1 MLYWTKNANLNKF
14 NTGSWPFLQ
23 VEATAAKKEWLR
35 LRNDVL
41 INLILNA
48 GRLLINLFIFIN
60 WFIGRYRII

>member
-1 MLYWTKNANLNKF
+1 MLNWTKNANLNKF

-48 GRLLINLFIFIN
+48 GRLLIN
-60 WFIGRYRII
+60 